1 MLYRA
6 WIGSVRVITSN
17 LEELSDCESVDIF
30 IDNFWQVFR

>member
-6 WIGSVRVITSN
+6 WIGKTRVITPN
-17 LEELSDCESVDIF
+17 LEELADCESVDIF